1 MVFKLLRSTWYL
13 SRCALF
19 PFSCGR
25 EAGTLIMLARII
37 LWIWLI
43 AMAADVKASAFVPG
57 SRLPCLQRLAR
68 DTRLCPGTPLSSER
82 KIISP
87 AALSRAMF
95 RTEKKSPPPP
105 PAPQQQQQ
113 KLQSPPPTPLQ
124 RVLSRSMLDITKP
137 QHKLRAMRD
146 AKNIRHALWVNP
158 RTPWRL
164 HPPLKPVLRPR
175 AREGLL
181 RSAVKYD

>member
-1 MVFKLLRSTWYL
+1 
-13 SRCALF
+13 
-19 PFSCGR
+19 
-25 EAGTLIMLARII
+25 MLARII

-105 PAPQQQQQ
+105 PAPQQRQQ

-137 QHKLRAMRD
+137 QQSCGQCVTPKTFVTHCGSIPAHYGGYTFHSSLFFDLGLGRD
-146 AKNIRHALWVNP
+146 CCDRRSNMINLALSSFYPPTIRI
-158 RTPWRL
+158 
-164 HPPLKPVLRPR
+164 KYF
-175 AREGLL
+175 ARSDA
-181 RSAVKYD
+181 SASH